1 MKKKF
6 EIVIDDGSPSYYYHD
21 VIEAESEEEAL
32 EILEKIRNEYIHLY
46 VWEEGQEEQ
55 KINWFTKLKQ

>member
-46 VWEEGQEEQ
+46 VWEEGQEE
-55 KINWFTKLKQ
+55 